1 MQNEIKKIRHTCFTL
16 ISRRRRN
23 MWLHIAGRTFI
34 LTPVIVEIVG
44 IVLIA
49 VSAFL
54 LIRKKRNQSNDA
66 G

>member
-1 MQNEIKKIRHTCFTL
+1 
-16 ISRRRRN
+16 
-23 MWLHIAGRTFI
+23 MWLHIAVRTFI
-34 LTPVIVEIVG
+34 LTPVIVEIAG